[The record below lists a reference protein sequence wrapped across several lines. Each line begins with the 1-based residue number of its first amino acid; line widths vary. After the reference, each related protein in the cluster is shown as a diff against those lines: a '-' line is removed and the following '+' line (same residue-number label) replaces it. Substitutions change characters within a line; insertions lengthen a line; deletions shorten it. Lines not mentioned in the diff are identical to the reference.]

1 MMNTSAS
8 ALFLAI
14 RENKLMEAKALI
26 EANQDL
32 LKSRDDRGTSPLIL
46 ASYSGLLPMT
56 KLLVEAGADIN
67 ASGMTG
73 TALMGVCFKGHAD
86 IARYLISAGA
96 DLEASLPNGNTALHF
111 AAMFNQAEIVELLIA
126 AGADAGAKDVD
137 GHTAAD
143 HATMRGF
150 TALAERLG

>member
-1 MMNTSAS
+1 MNTSAS
-8 ALFLAI
+8 ALFSAI
-14 RENKLMEAKALI
+14 RDNKLMEAKALI

-32 LKSRDDRGTSPLIL
+32 LKARDERGTSPLIL

-67 ASGMTG
+67 ASGTTG

-86 IARYLISAGA
+86 IARYLINAGA
-96 DLEASLPNGNTALHF
+96 DLEASLPNGSTALHF
-111 AAMFNQAEIVELLIA
+111 AAMFNQAEIVELLVA

-137 GHTAAD
+137 GLAAAD
-143 HATMRGF
+143 HAKKRGF
-150 TALAERLG
+150 MELAERLG

>member
-1 MMNTSAS
+1 MNTSAS
-8 ALFLAI
+8 ALFSAI
-14 RENKLMEAKALI
+14 RDNKLMEAKALI

-32 LKSRDDRGTSPLIL
+32 LKARDERGTSPLIL

-67 ASGMTG
+67 ASGTTG

-86 IARYLISAGA
+86 IARYLINAGA
-96 DLEASLPNGNTALHF
+96 DLEASLPNGSTALHF
-111 AAMFNQAEIVELLIA
+111 AAMFNQAEIVELLVA

-137 GHTAAD
+137 GLTAAD
-143 HATMRGF
+143 HATKRGF